1 MSVPRTVRL
10 LLAAVIAV
18 SAASVSAS
26 AGAGPTDYGYTG
38 GSDPVR
44 APDSTDHWHCK
55 DEFGIHHS
63 YLNSAMQQLDDQ
75 TVMDR
80 YDAGSCGSATDVVWV
95 KTVLGGI
102 DGGATEAKTV
112 CVSHVSWGVCDQH
125 WVLIDQPSIYARAF
139 TDGSSDP
146 GHWYAVNIQKTMRH
160 ELGHT
165 AGLHHSTGSLNSTY
179 QVMNTADVPNS
190 NSSWLTYLA
199 YAGLHEDLI
208 DDHF

>member
-1 MSVPRTVRL
+1 MRRLPPL
-10 LLAAVIAV
+10 LLAAIVAGAAV
-18 SAASVSAS
+18 GVGISSVA
-26 AGAGPTDYGYTG
+26 AGPTDYGYTG

-44 APDSTDHWHCK
+44 APDSIDHWHCT
-55 DEFGIHHS
+55 DQFDLHHS
-63 YLNSAMQQLDDQ
+63 YLDSAMEQLDDQ

-80 YDAGSCGSATDVVWV
+80 YDASSCGSATDVVWV

-102 DGGATEAKTV
+102 DGGTTASKTV

-125 WVLIDQPSIYARAF
+125 WVLIDQPLIYARAF
-139 TDGSSDP
+139 TDGASDP
-146 GHWYAVNIQKTMRH
+146 GHWYAVNVQKTMRH

-165 AGLHHSTGSLNSTY
+165 AGLHHSTGSLTSTY
-179 QVMNTADVPNS
+179 RAMNTADVPNS

-199 YAGLHEDLI
+199 YAPLHEDLI